1 VENEAAS
8 RIQRFFR
15 DVCKL
20 YKMRD
25 VVHAMLQARTI
36 QKMVRGMVTR
46 KWLAPWFLK
55 RAYLTV
61 KWQASFRRWRS
72 NKYWGM
78 QEVKNT
84 YRETTSLEPKMNPST
99 LTHPWPSPSVTN
111 FRPLSAPAL
120 SCYSGDGGAGWVGRA
135 TAKRSGPSHAPSC
148 RPCGGEWCLGHV
160 LTRHGSTKQ

>member
-1 VENEAAS
+1 LCNFLPVIFPLFLHFSPQPIRKPDPTAEFYSKELEYIFEVERVENEAAS

-20 YKMRD
+20 YKMRE
-25 VVHAMLQARTI
+25 VVFAMLQARTI

-78 QEVKNT
+78 QEVKK
-84 YRETTSLEPKMNPST
+84 TS
-99 LTHPWPSPSVTN
+99 
-111 FRPLSAPAL
+111 
-120 SCYSGDGGAGWVGRA
+120 
-135 TAKRSGPSHAPSC
+135 
-148 RPCGGEWCLGHV
+148 
-160 LTRHGSTKQ
+160 